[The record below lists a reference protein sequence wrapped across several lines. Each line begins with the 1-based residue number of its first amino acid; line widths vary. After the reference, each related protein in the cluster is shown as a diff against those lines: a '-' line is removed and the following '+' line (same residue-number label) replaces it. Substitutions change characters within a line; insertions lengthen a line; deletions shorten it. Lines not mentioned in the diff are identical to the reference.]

1 MIYALLPAAG
11 KSVRMGQPKLG
22 LRLGDRTVLETV
34 VASLRAADTGPIL
47 VVLGPH
53 LAELA
58 SLAGRAGAEVLLL
71 PAQTPDMRA
80 TVEQGLRWLEERFH
94 PRPGDHWLL
103 VPADH
108 PTLDPQVIGQ
118 LSAALTEQPG
128 HSIAIPSH
136 AGKRGHP
143 ALIGWNHVA
152 GLRNRP
158 AEQGIDAYLRT
169 HRVETVEVPMASRS
183 VLLDLDTPEDY
194 DGLLARW
201 PPR

>member
-94 PRPGDHWLL
+94 PRPPRKLWLFGNGN
-103 VPADH
+103 PKF
-108 PTLDPQVIGQ
+108 I
-118 LSAALTEQPG
+118 AAF
-128 HSIAIPSH
+128 
-136 AGKRGHP
+136 
-143 ALIGWNHVA
+143 NY
-152 GLRNRP
+152 GLRWTDRVFRHSRRRACDSNTPKRLGVRRVPPRIPESERPGSVVRRP
-158 AEQGIDAYLRT
+158 A
-169 HRVETVEVPMASRS
+169 
-183 VLLDLDTPEDY
+183 
-194 DGLLARW
+194 
-201 PPR
+201 